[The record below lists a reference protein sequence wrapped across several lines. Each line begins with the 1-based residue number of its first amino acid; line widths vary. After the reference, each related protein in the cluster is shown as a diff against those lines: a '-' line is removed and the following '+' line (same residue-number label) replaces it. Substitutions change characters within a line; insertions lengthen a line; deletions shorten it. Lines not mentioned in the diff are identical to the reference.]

1 MRPPSICS
9 YLRDMISSL
18 FVQRQ
23 RHRQI
28 LFERTVH
35 RFASQRLVCATS
47 NVGRRIYLTAPLCRQ
62 MLKEST
68 SKLNEE
74 LKACKRERQQM
85 LVKKIASERK
95 REPRVAVGRV
105 SPSQEETNLL
115 PREDEHAFEDAHEL
129 KQLLRD
135 RRPSHVDAEGRE
147 CKHLGFWRR
156 DQISRRLSE
165 SDKKMVR
172 QLLNSPSG

>member
-1 MRPPSICS
+1 
-9 YLRDMISSL
+9 
-18 FVQRQ
+18 
-23 RHRQI
+23 
-28 LFERTVH
+28 
-35 RFASQRLVCATS
+35 
-47 NVGRRIYLTAPLCRQ
+47 

-74 LKACKRERQQM
+74 LKACERERQQM

-115 PREDEHAFEDAHEL
+115 PREESDEQAFEDVHLL

-156 DQISRRLSE
+156 DQLAN
-165 SDKKMVR
+165 V
-172 QLLNSPSG
+172 P

>member
-1 MRPPSICS
+1 
-9 YLRDMISSL
+9 
-18 FVQRQ
+18 
-23 RHRQI
+23 
-28 LFERTVH
+28 
-35 RFASQRLVCATS
+35 
-47 NVGRRIYLTAPLCRQ
+47 

-74 LKACKRERQQM
+74 LKACERERQQM
-85 LVKKIASERK
+85 LVKKIASEQTK
-95 REPRVAVGRV
+95 RAKPRVAVGRV

-115 PREDEHAFEDAHEL
+115 PSEDEQAFEDAHEL